1 VSHYLLLGI
10 LAVLRKLTHLTHQE
24 SALWLVRD
32 QTWLLPLL
40 IELLDKAMFDDDVIF
55 IQSIELSTLFLHII
69 HAFLNAFLLQSIM
82 IVSLRRPRR
91 VILSLT
97 CNHELL
103 IIVVV

>member
-1 VSHYLLLGI
+1 VRQYLLLGI

-24 SALWLVRD
+24 SALWLVRY
-32 QTWLLPLL
+32 QTWHLPLL
-40 IELLDKAMFDDDVIF
+40 IELLDKAMFDDDVIL
-55 IQSIELSTLFLHII
+55 IQSFELSTL
-69 HAFLNAFLLQSIM
+69 LLQSIM